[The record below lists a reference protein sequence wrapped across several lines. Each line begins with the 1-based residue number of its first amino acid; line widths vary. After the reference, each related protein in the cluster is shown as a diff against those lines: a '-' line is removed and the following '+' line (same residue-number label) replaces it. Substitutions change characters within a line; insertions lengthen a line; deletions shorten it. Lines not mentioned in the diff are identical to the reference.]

1 MMMIMTTM
9 MVAFV
14 ILMSMSMNMST
25 STLPLFA
32 RSSQAANVHVL
43 HRKRVESSGAEAMY
57 CCCKTVA
64 GALILCEV
72 QVLASSA
79 RCAVRSDSLQLS
91 QLVPPALQAI
101 LSQAH

>member
-1 MMMIMTTM
+1 MMIMTTM
-9 MVAFV
+9 IVAFV
-14 ILMSMSMNMST
+14 ILISMSMNMST
-25 STLPLFA
+25 STLPLFS